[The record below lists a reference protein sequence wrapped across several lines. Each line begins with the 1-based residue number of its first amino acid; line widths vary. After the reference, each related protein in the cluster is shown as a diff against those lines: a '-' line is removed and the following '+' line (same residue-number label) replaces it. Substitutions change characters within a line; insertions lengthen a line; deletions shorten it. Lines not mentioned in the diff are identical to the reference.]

1 MRDYCKLKINLTVS
15 INGAGTSTI
24 STIIKTAIAK
34 NGTARNPKRFLR
46 KAINR
51 QIAVNNRKMYK
62 MAHDLLNLLKRI
74 VLC

>member
-1 MRDYCKLKINLTVS
+1 M
-15 INGAGTSTI
+15 STI
-24 STIIKTAIAK
+24 STIIKTAIAT